1 MAPMQAMVTTR
12 EKGME
17 ETCLAEND
25 KKLMVYECRSKC
37 FQLMQE
43 SRCLSIVFA
52 VVASCFRELWTF
64 VRSGF
69 CLIENVF
76 MGQKCNNAIYLTR
89 LDEAPRWC
97 FTCRTSELAHRKE
110 EWELQRL

>member
-37 FQLMQE
+37 KNL
-43 SRCLSIVFA
+43 
-52 VVASCFRELWTF
+52 VV
-64 VRSGF
+64 
-69 CLIENVF
+69 
-76 MGQKCNNAIYLTR
+76 
-89 LDEAPRWC
+89 
-97 FTCRTSELAHRKE
+97 
-110 EWELQRL
+110 